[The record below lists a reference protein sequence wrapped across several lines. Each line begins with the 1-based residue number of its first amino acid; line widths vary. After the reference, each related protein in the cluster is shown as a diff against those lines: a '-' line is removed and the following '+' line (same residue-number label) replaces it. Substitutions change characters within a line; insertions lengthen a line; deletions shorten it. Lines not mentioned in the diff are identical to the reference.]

1 MATPRVVVTKDLIRT
16 AMNDPAVRAE
26 LRSLGR
32 AVMDEVEREARAA
45 GLIEF
50 ADGVRLE
57 TGQRPGTKSPEG
69 LARPFARVLV
79 ASADA
84 LQQEYGDV
92 GVEKQ
97 AILRRAAAA
106 FS

>member
-1 MATPRVVVTKDLIRT
+1 MAAPKVVVTKDLIRT
-16 AMNDPAVRAE
+16 AMNDPKVRAE

-32 AVMDEVEREARAA
+32 AVMDEVERVAREA
-45 GLIEF
+45 GLDDF

-57 TGQRPGTKSPEG
+57 TGKRPGTKSPEG

-84 LQQEYGDV
+84 MQHEYGDV